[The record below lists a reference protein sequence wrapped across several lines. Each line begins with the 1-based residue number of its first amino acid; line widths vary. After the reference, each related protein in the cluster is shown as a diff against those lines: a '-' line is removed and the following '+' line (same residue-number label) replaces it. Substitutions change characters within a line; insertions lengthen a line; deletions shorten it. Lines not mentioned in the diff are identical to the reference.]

1 VAATPTST
9 RYPGDALLFRSW
21 VRENPVLPNSSG
33 FSRSQLRVPVR
44 WTLVRTHVALNLALK
59 NNFQMTKKAL
69 VTGAGR
75 GIGKG
80 CALALA
86 RKGIDLVIND
96 RPASPDVQGT
106 AEEIR
111 ALGPSC
117 EVIEADVFERTECER
132 LVAEAIERM
141 GGLDILI
148 SNPAFGVRNSF
159 LEYDPDDFDKVIRGA
174 LTSGFLV
181 SQLVA
186 RHLVQQGNGG
196 KIVFISS
203 VQGELPIANSVAY
216 NAAKAGLNH
225 MGQTIAVELCQHR
238 INVNVI
244 EPGWIET
251 PGEHKSFGAERI
263 AAEGPKL
270 PWGRIGTPDDIGNAA
285 AFLASDEAD
294 YISGS
299 ILKVDGLFSFQ
310 NWIRGEA

>member
-1 VAATPTST
+1 
-9 RYPGDALLFRSW
+9 
-21 VRENPVLPNSSG
+21 
-33 FSRSQLRVPVR
+33 
-44 WTLVRTHVALNLALK
+44 
-59 NNFQMTKKAL
+59 MTKTAL

-80 CALALA
+80 CAVALA
-86 RKGIDLVIND
+86 KRGINIVIND
-96 RPASPDVQGT
+96 RPGSEDVGPT

-111 ALGPSC
+111 GLGVNC
-117 EVIEADVFERTECER
+117 DVIEANVFERAECER
-132 LVAEAIERM
+132 LVAEAISTA
-141 GGLDILI
+141 GQLNILV
-148 SNPAFGVRNSF
+148 SNPAFGVRNAF
-159 LEYDPDDFDKVIRGA
+159 LEYDPDDFDKVIQGA
-174 LTSGFLV
+174 LTSGFHV

-186 RHLVQQGNGG
+186 RHMVERGEGG

-225 MGQTIAVELCQHR
+225 MGQTIAVELSPHR

-251 PGEHKSFGAERI
+251 PGERRHFGEERI
-263 AAEGPKL
+263 KTDGPKL
-270 PWGRIGTPDDIGNAA
+270 PWGRIGQPEDIGNAA

-294 YISGS
+294 YITGS

-310 NWIRGEA
+310 NWIQQG